1 MIGIFIFK
9 QSVILERKLLKMLS
23 PIIDNWEKYEELNT
37 KLAEVLE
44 EQEKNPTI
52 SGYEAICGICKEL
65 ETLNKIHKK
74 KVELMEDFEDE
85 DEDAIIETM
94 MSAYKDKL
102 DEINKEAKKK
112 MTWDWL
118 EEDKDGFIKVCNN
131 FKVPDIPEFKP
142 YIP

>member
-1 MIGIFIFK
+1 
-9 QSVILERKLLKMLS
+9 MLS
-23 PIIDNWEKYEELNT
+23 PIIDNWEKYEELNA

-44 EQEKNPTI
+44 EQEKHPTQ
-52 SGYEAICGICKEL
+52 SGYDAIVGMCKEL

-74 KVELMEDFEDE
+74 KVEMMEDFEDE
-85 DEDAIIETM
+85 NEDAIIETIL
-94 MSAYKDKL
+94 SAYQDKL

-118 EEDKDGFIKVCNN
+118 EEDKDGFAKVCNN
-131 FKVPDIPEFKP
+131 FKVPEIPEFKP

>member
-1 MIGIFIFK
+1 
-9 QSVILERKLLKMLS
+9 MLS
-23 PIIDNWEKYEELNT
+23 PIIDNWEKYEELNA
-37 KLAEVLE
+37 KLAKVLE
-44 EQEKNPTI
+44 EQEKHPTV
-52 SGYEAICGICKEL
+52 SGYDAICGMCKEL

-85 DEDAIIETM
+85 SEDAIIETM
-94 MSAYKDKL
+94 LSAYQDKL

-118 EEDKDGFIKVCNN
+118 EEDKDGFMKVSNN
-131 FKVPDIPEFKP
+131 FKVPEIPEFKP

>member
-9 QSVILERKLLKMLS
+9 QSVILERNFLKMLS

-44 EQEKNPTI
+44 EQEKNPTV

-74 KVELMEDFEDE
+74 KVELTEDFEDE

-94 MSAYKDKL
+94 LSAYQDKL

-112 MTWDWL
+112 MSFEWL
-118 EEDKDGFIKVCNN
+118 EEDKDGFIKVCND
-131 FKVPDIPEFKP
+131 FKVPEIPEFKP

>member
-9 QSVILERKLLKMLS
+9 QSVILERNFLKMLS
-23 PIIDNWEKYEELNT
+23 PIIDNWEKYEELNS

-44 EQEKNPTI
+44 EQEKNPTV
-52 SGYEAICGICKEL
+52 SGYEAICDICKEL

-94 MSAYKDKL
+94 LSAYQDKL

-112 MTWDWL
+112 MSFEWL
-118 EEDKDGFIKVCNN
+118 EVDKDGFMKVCND

-142 YIP
+142 YIT

>member
-1 MIGIFIFK
+1 
-9 QSVILERKLLKMLS
+9 MLS
-23 PIIDNWEKYEELNT
+23 PIIDNWEKYEELNS

-44 EQEKNPTI
+44 EQEKNPTV

-85 DEDAIIETM
+85 DDDAIIETM
-94 MSAYKDKL
+94 LSAYQDKL

-112 MTWDWL
+112 MSFEWL
-118 EEDKDGFIKVCNN
+118 EEDEDGFIKLCND
-131 FKVPDIPEFKP
+131 FKVPEISEFKP